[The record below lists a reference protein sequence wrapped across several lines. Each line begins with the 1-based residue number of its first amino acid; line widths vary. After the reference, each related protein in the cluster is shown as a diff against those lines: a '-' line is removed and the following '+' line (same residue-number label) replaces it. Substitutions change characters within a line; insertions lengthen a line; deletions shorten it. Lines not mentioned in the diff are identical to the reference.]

1 MTVSEIS
8 YANIW
13 KYADQI
19 DCDDA
24 ENIERPFYHGIV
36 LENDEG
42 LFEAGAIWEVHSL
55 ENEHNDTIA
64 EISWLDVT
72 SEEAGDYFITAYTSS
87 IQDEEITD
95 SHFELV
101 DERGKD
107 SGALLT
113 SYGFTTK
120 ERECRTI
127 IVTVADLKNI
137 ASLKLDKRV
146 PEYIH
151 PLSDISDFDFNR
163 GVVNCIFHSHRPL
176 VQDLISLP
184 LAWYEPDISCYVE
197 TDGRADGFLLVHR
210 TPSGKLRIEL
220 FINNGPDPK
229 TELYHMA
236 RFAVKKTIE
245 KYDDD
250 TQIILIRRDI
260 PSVKFAAR
268 LFPGIKG
275 ETALVGRRREK
286 T

>member
-1 MTVSEIS
+1 MAVSEIS

-19 DCDDA
+19 DSDDA

-42 LFEAGAIWEVHSL
+42 LLEAGAIWEVRSL
-55 ENEHNDTIA
+55 ENERNDTIA
-64 EISWLDVT
+64 EISWLNVT
-72 SEEAGDYFITAYTSS
+72 SEEAGEDFITAYTSS
-87 IQDEEITD
+87 IQDDEITD
-95 SHFELV
+95 SCFELV

-107 SGALLT
+107 SGAILT
-113 SYGFTTK
+113 SYGFRTK

-137 ASLKLDKRV
+137 ASLKLDKRI

-151 PLSDISDFDFNR
+151 PLSDISDYELQR
-163 GVVNCIFHSHRPL
+163 GIVSCIFHSHRPL
-176 VQDLISLP
+176 VQDLTNLP
-184 LAWYEPDISCYVE
+184 LTWYEPDISCYVE

-236 RFAVKKTIE
+236 RFAAKKTIE
-245 KYDDD
+245 MYDDE
-250 TQIILIRRDI
+250 TQIILVRRD
-260 PSVKFAAR
+260 PSSIKLTAR
-268 LFPGIKG
+268 LFPEIKG
-275 ETALVGRRREK
+275 ETALVGRRKEK